1 MRRTIPKQRRL
12 FTPLVEDALSAELA
26 EIDELIRLHPEWKKW
41 ILEDLTNRKRGR
53 AQRGREGM
61 GPGLVLRL
69 QFLKHR
75 LDVSLRKLSKVVGDS
90 VGFREFLGLGVED
103 RAPRRSTM
111 QDNLAKVRPGTWG
124 RIFHSQ
130 VQSEELR
137 EFESGDKQRIDATVV
152 GGNIHP
158 PSDSSL
164 LWDGVR
170 TLTRI
175 MSQARQL
182 FAEVEFEDRS
192 KQAKKLKAKIYWA
205 RRKEQRRP
213 AYEALLNEVRFV
225 EAQAE
230 RVVAGLGT
238 VRVRSVQD
246 GALRDALASE
256 LRRYRNLTARVID
269 QTERRVLRGETVP
282 PGEKLYSI
290 FEPETD
296 MIVKTKNQPPE
307 FGHKVTLTMGVHFVL
322 DCVVERGN
330 PADVTTAV
338 RQVKRQVEVR
348 GKAPEQ
354 VAFDGGY
361 ASAANLE
368 AIKALGVKRC
378 AFSKGRG
385 LTPVAMAGSRRTFGR
400 LRRFRAGIEGKIS
413 WLKRDFGLDRC
424 TWKSWPRF
432 SSYVWS
438 ACFAANLSKLARLRL
453 SEQATAA
460 KRAA

>member
-12 FTPLVEDALSAELA
+12 FTPLVEDALSEELV
-26 EIDELIRLHPEWKKW
+26 EIDELIRLHPEWEEW
-41 ILEDLTNRKRGR
+41 ILEDLTNRRRGR
-53 AQRGREGM
+53 ARRGREGM
-61 GPGLVLRL
+61 GPDLVLRL

-75 LDVSLRKLSKVVGDS
+75 LDVSLRKLSKIVNDS

-103 RAPRRSTM
+103 RAPKRSTM
-111 QDNLAKVRPGTWG
+111 QDNLAKVRPETWG
-124 RIFHSQ
+124 KILHSH
-130 VQSEELR
+130 VQSQELR
-137 EFESGDKQRIDATVV
+137 EFESGDKQRVDATVV
-152 GGNIHP
+152 KANIHP

-170 TLTRI
+170 TLTRL

-182 FAEVEFEDRS
+182 FPEVEFEDRS
-192 KQAKKLKAKIYWA
+192 KQAKRLQSKIYWA

-213 AYEALLNEVRFV
+213 AYEALLKEVRFV
-225 EAQAE
+225 DTQAE
-230 RVVAGLGT
+230 RVITSLET
-238 VRVRSVQD
+238 VRTRSVQD
-246 GALRDALASE
+246 GVLRDALASE
-256 LRRYRNLTARVID
+256 LRRYRGLTARVID
-269 QTERRVLRGETVP
+269 QTERRVVRGETVP

-296 MIVKTKNQPPE
+296 MIVKTKNRPPE
-307 FGHKVTLTMGVHFVL
+307 FGHKVTFTMGVHFVL

-330 PADVTTAV
+330 PADVTLAV
-338 RQVKRQVEVR
+338 RQVERQTALR

-368 AIKALGVKRC
+368 AIKALGAERC

-385 LTPVAMAGSRRTFGR
+385 LTPVDMAGSRRTFGR
-400 LRRFRAGIEGKIS
+400 LRNFRAGIEGKIS
-413 WLKRDFGLDRC
+413 WLKRDFGLGRC

-453 SEQATAA
+453 SATAAPA

>member
-12 FTPLVEDALSAELA
+12 FTPLVEDALSDELV
-26 EIDELIRLHPEWKKW
+26 EIDELIRLRPEWERW
-41 ILEDLTNRKRGR
+41 ILQDLTNRKEGR
-53 AQRGREGM
+53 AKRGREGM
-61 GPGLVLRL
+61 GPDLVLRL

-75 LDVSLRKLSKVVGDS
+75 LDVSLRKLSQIVNNS

-103 RAPRRSTM
+103 RAPKRSTM
-111 QDNLAKVRPGTWG
+111 QDNLAKVRPETWG
-124 RIFHSQ
+124 KILKSL
-130 VQSEELR
+130 VQSQELR
-137 EFESGDKQRIDATVV
+137 EFESGDKQRVDATVV
-152 GGNIHP
+152 KTNIHP

-170 TLTRI
+170 TLTRT
-175 MSQARQL
+175 MSQARAF
-182 FAEVEFEDRS
+182 FAEVDFEDRS

-213 AYEALLNEVRFV
+213 AYEALLNEVRFID
-225 EAQAE
+225 AQAE
-230 RVVAGLGT
+230 RVIAALET
-238 VRVRSVQD
+238 VRVGSVQD
-246 GALRDALASE
+246 GALRDVLASE
-256 LRRYRNLTARVID
+256 LRRYRGLTARVID
-269 QTERRVLRGETVP
+269 QTERRVLRGEKVP
-282 PGEKLYSI
+282 ADEKLYSI

-307 FGHKVTLTMGVHFVL
+307 FGHKVTFTMGVHFVL

-330 PADVTTAV
+330 PADVTLAV
-338 RQVKRQVEVR
+338 RQVERQVELR
-348 GKAPEQ
+348 GRAPGQ

-368 AIKALGVKRC
+368 KIKALGTKRC

-385 LTPVAMAGSRRTFGR
+385 LTPVDMAGSRRTFGR
-400 LRRFRAGIEGKIS
+400 LRNFRAGIEGKIS
-413 WLKRDFGLDRC
+413 WLKRDFGLGRC
-424 TWKSWPRF
+424 TWRSWPRF

-453 SEQATAA
+453 SAKETSA

>member
-1 MRRTIPKQRRL
+1 MRRTTPKQRRL
-12 FTPLVEDALSAELA
+12 FTPLVEDVLSDELA
-26 EIDELIRLHPEWKKW
+26 EIDELIRLHPEWEEW
-41 ILEDLTNRKRGR
+41 ILEDLTSRSRGR
-53 AQRGREGM
+53 AKRGREGM
-61 GPGLVLRL
+61 GPDLVLRL
-69 QFLKHR
+69 QLLKHR
-75 LDVSLRKLSKVVGDS
+75 LDVSLRKLSKIVGGT

-103 RAPRRSTM
+103 RTPKRSTM
-111 QDNLAKVRPGTWG
+111 QDNLVKVRKETWG
-124 RIFHSQ
+124 KILHSL
-130 VQSEELR
+130 VQSSELR
-137 EFESGDKQRIDATVV
+137 EFETGEKQRVDATVV
-152 GGNIHP
+152 ESNVHP

-164 LWDGVR
+164 LWDGAR

-175 MSQARQL
+175 MKQARVL

-192 KQAKKLKAKIYWA
+192 KQAKKLQTKIYWA
-205 RRKEQRRP
+205 RQKEQRRP
-213 AYEALLNEVRFV
+213 AYEALLKEVRFV
-225 EAQAE
+225 DVQAE
-230 RVVAGLGT
+230 GVIAALGAVAI
-238 VRVRSVQD
+238 RSVQD
-246 GALRDALASE
+246 GALVDTLVSE
-256 LRRYRNLTARVID
+256 LRQYRGLTARVID

-296 MIVKTKNQPPE
+296 MIVKTKNRPPE
-307 FGHKVTLTMGVHFVL
+307 FGHKITLTMGVHFVL

-330 PADVTTAV
+330 PADVTLAV
-338 RQVKRQVEVR
+338 RQVERQVELR
-348 GKAPEQ
+348 GSAPEQ

-368 AIKALGVKRC
+368 KIKALGTKRC

-385 LTPVAMAGSRRTFGR
+385 LTPVDMASSRRTFCR
-400 LRRFRAGIEGKIS
+400 LRNFRAGIEGKIS

-424 TWKSWPRF
+424 TWKTCSRF

-453 SEQATAA
+453 SEKATAA